1 MYLPMMPQVINMS
14 IDNGCYPDDLK
25 LTEVSPVYQKK
36 DGLEK

>member
-1 MYLPMMPQVINMS
+1 MYLSMMPQVINMS
-14 IDNGCYPDDLK
+14 IDNVCCPDDLK